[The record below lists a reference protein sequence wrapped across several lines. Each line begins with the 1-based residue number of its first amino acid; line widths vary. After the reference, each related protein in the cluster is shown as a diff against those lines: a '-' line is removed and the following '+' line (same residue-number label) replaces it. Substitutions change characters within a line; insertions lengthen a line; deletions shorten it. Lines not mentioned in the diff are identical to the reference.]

1 MLKKASSG
9 VPCLRRSA
17 SRRQVAFL
25 PCSRTES
32 TLRASNN
39 GELQRDLASNS
50 RPCWTD
56 FFDHSP
62 RLLTSIS
69 PRTFT
74 CHRREKFNKP
84 IMFVQPIFSILLA
97 SALAL
102 IFFTGCSEPSEWD
115 RQWEA
120 IQDHLHAGDLAQAQI
135 QLQTI
140 LPSIREKCP
149 SD

>member
-1 MLKKASSG
+1 MGMLKKAASG
-9 VPCLRRSA
+9 VLA
-17 SRRQVAFL
+17 LL
-25 PCSRTES
+25 PCSCTES

-39 GELQRDLASNS
+39 GEPQRDLASNS

-74 CHRREKFNKP
+74 YHRREKFNKP

-97 SALAL
+97 SALTL
-102 IFFTGCSEPSEWD
+102 LFFTGCSGPIRMGPPMGSHSGPHSCRRSSPSPNPTPD
-115 RQWEA
+115 Y
-120 IQDHLHAGDLAQAQI
+120 L
-135 QLQTI
+135 TI
-140 LPSIREKCP
+140 HSRKG
-149 SD
+149 SFR